1 MWWWRDSIHDLVW
14 QVRRISGV
22 GVQRERTLRGTCC
35 LGVLDEARKHIVF
48 QAVVLPEYRPLMLE
62 DGLGGKS
69 GELAVTIRFVKRFE
83 SDTSG
88 LNVFQGT
95 MQLRFVADAE

>member
-1 MWWWRDSIHDLVW
+1 
-14 QVRRISGV
+14 
-22 GVQRERTLRGTCC
+22 
-35 LGVLDEARKHIVF
+35 
-48 QAVVLPEYRPLMLE
+48 MLE

-83 SDTSG
+83 SDASG
-88 LNVFQGT
+88 LNAFQGT